1 MEWAKG
7 IKQIVW
13 VDDLGD
19 TPAKVNRRTGVMFA
33 SRKHLSAMPKEFV
46 VFIFLHEKAH
56 VELQTTNEYQA
67 DAQAFKEY
75 ADLGYSLKMSV
86 KALTQVLNDKN
97 LEHNYRMY
105 QQLQRAKKYDAVNN
119 GNTKILTQ

>member
-7 IKQIVW
+7 IKEIVW
-13 VDDLGD
+13 IDDLGD
-19 TPAKVNRRTGVMFA
+19 TPAKVNRRTGVMYA

-75 ADLGYSLKMSV
+75 ADYDFT
-86 KALTQVLNDKN
+86 KAERNYWAERARN
-97 LEHNYRMY
+97 ENFEHQGGLIPKLYIGGKAFCINF
-105 QQLQRAKKYDAVNN
+105 
-119 GNTKILTQ
+119 